1 MPCSLLYKLI
11 SLVVVCKEVFC
22 ALKACLSYCCH
33 SFGSLVRSRTNGI
46 IFNDEMDDFSIPGR
60 DSDNQLKI
68 TEPNFIQPGKRPL
81 SSMTPTILVQ
91 RNGAVKMT
99 VGASGG
105 SRITTAVAQ
114 VIIKLHFLHII
125 ICVNL
130 V

>member
-1 MPCSLLYKLI
+1 M
-11 SLVVVCKEVFC
+11 
-22 ALKACLSYCCH
+22 
-33 SFGSLVRSRTNGI
+33 RSKTNGI

-91 RNGAVKMT
+91 GDRAVKMT
-99 VGASGG
+99 LGASGG

-114 VIIKLHFLHII
+114 VKVFLHI
-125 ICVNL
+125 C
-130 V
+130 